1 MAIGLSSAL
10 LLIVLGVTLGALGQR
25 GGWPSALVALV
36 ASMPIIAGLLT
47 ALRLRVAWAIE
58 EELLAELESL
68 RAEQMAT
75 RLESASL
82 AHDLRAPL
90 VTVRSYLEL
99 LAEDSFGELPEPA
112 RTAATSAA
120 QATSRAQSI
129 VETTLR
135 GRTAARPAPRAVNM
149 NSLIDEVTAALA
161 ADLKRVRA
169 QIEIGDLPE
178 VIGDGDAIY
187 RVLENLLQNALKFTP
202 PGETPRVE
210 VTAAVRD
217 GQCEIGVR
225 DWGSGIAPSDRER
238 VFEAGERGEA
248 PAAEGRGLGLAT
260 VRRLVTELGGRVWID
275 PDVADGTLVRV
286 ALPAAPDSSPHA
298 A

>member
-1 MAIGLSSAL
+1 MAIGVGSSL
-10 LLIVLGVTLGALGQR
+10 LLVVLGVTLGALGQR
-25 GGWPSALVALV
+25 GGWPSAIVVLAGGT
-36 ASMPIIAGLLT
+36 PIIAGLLT
-47 ALRLRVAWAIE
+47 ALRLRIAWAIE
-58 EELLAELESL
+58 EELRAELESL
-68 RAEQMAT
+68 RAEQAAS

-99 LAEDSFGELPEPA
+99 LAEDSFGELPEQA

-135 GRTAARPAPRAVNM
+135 SRAERSAPRAVNM

-202 PGETPRVE
+202 PGERPRVE
-210 VTAAVRD
+210 VTAAVRN

-225 DWGSGIAPSDRER
+225 DWGTGIAASERER
-238 VFEAGERGEA
+238 VFEVGERGDA
-248 PAAEGRGLGLAT
+248 GAVEGRGLGLAT